1 MIGLKL
7 LNVIEG
13 NIRWLKSTFIRRFF
27 GPHFLAFGLNT
38 ERYGISLCIQS
49 ECGKSQTRKTPNA
62 DTFHAVIKET
72 IKLLPCGIS
81 NLAIS
86 KCGCKIFLYLRRSND
101 LFLKNFCLKFLDFIN
116 KPSPRLTRLR
126 ISVLRLSAQK
136 YFLEYQVKPCVR
148 YSLHSYPENLMIQE
162 IKIYIIS
169 ANKIINRRY

>member
-1 MIGLKL
+1 MTEKCLYSEIFWSAFSR
-7 LNVIEG
+7 
-13 NIRWLKSTFIRRFF
+13 IRTEYGEIRS
-27 GPHFLAFGLNT
+27 
-38 ERYGISLCIQS
+38 ISQYSARMREITDQKNS
-49 ECGKSQTRKTPNA
+49 ECGHFSRSDKRKHKIA
-62 DTFHAVIKET
+62 S
-72 IKLLPCGIS
+72 CGIS

-86 KCGCKIFLYLRRSND
+86 KCGCKIFLYLRKSND

-116 KPSPRLTRLR
+116 EPSPGLTRLR

-169 ANKIINRRY
+169 ANKIVNRR